1 MQAMSTAVKD
11 VLVVGFGAIG
21 SIYSHI
27 LKRSGLARVTVV
39 ARSNYDAVRGEWS
52 SMAGFLE
59 YADYLRPVTRPEHG
73 MDIQSKKYGDIAAW
87 QPDRLVKSVTE
98 AADRQYSHV
107 VLTTKAIPEVVKT
120 PSVLDALLSPP
131 YTDKH
136 TQPTYVLLQ
145 NGLGVERDLYDC
157 IKSLSR
163 GDPKIIST
171 VVWIAT
177 NLAGKNQVSHNHF
190 DRVTIGIYRHGDHL
204 TTSNT
209 EAEFAIL
216 RDFGD
221 MLEAGG
227 TELTIVPEI
236 QRHKFAKTFWN
247 IAFSSFSTL
256 TNSPLTAIFRPPPC
270 SSDEGQGHSYTPYV
284 APVTERFVR
293 EETLPVLQSI
303 LEEMVA
309 LGHAMGWPDEEGG
322 LPSSLAAGTM
332 SRTAALHTSP
342 EANQLPSMLLDYRN
356 ASPIEVEAIFGE
368 VVRMAR
374 ERNVPTPRIETLY
387 ALLTVI
393 QNQILGGFK
402 MPMNP

>member
-1 MQAMSTAVKD
+1 MSAPVKE

-27 LKRSGLARVTVV
+27 LKRSGLARVTAV
-39 ARSNYDAVRGEWS
+39 ARSNYDSVRG
-52 SMAGFLE
+52 
-59 YADYLRPVTRPEHG
+59 HG
-73 MDIQSKKYGDIAAW
+73 MNIQSKKYGNIPAW
-87 QPDRLVKSVTE
+87 RPDRLVKSVTE
-98 AADRQYSHV
+98 AADGQYSYV
-107 VLTTKAIPEVVKT
+107 VLTTKAIPEIAKT
-120 PSVLDALLSPP
+120 PFVLDALLSSP

-157 IKSLSR
+157 IKNL
-163 GDPKIIST
+163 GQGNPKIIST

-190 DRVTIGIYRHGDHL
+190 DRVTLGMYRHGNHL
-204 TTSNT
+204 TTVNT
-209 EAEFAIL
+209 SEESSIL

-221 MLEAGG
+221 MLEEGG

-256 TNSPLTAIFRPPPC
+256 TNSPLTAMFRPAPPPPG
-270 SSDEGQGHSYTPYV
+270 STHEGHVQSYTPYV
-284 APVTERFVR
+284 APITEQFVR

-322 LPSSLAAGTM
+322 LPSSLASGTI
-332 SRTAALHTSP
+332 SRTAALHSNP
-342 EANQLPSMLLDYRN
+342 EANQFPSMLLDYRS
-356 ASPIEVEAIFGE
+356 ASPIEVEVIFGQ

-374 ERNVPTPRIETLY
+374 ERNVPVPRIETLY

-402 MPMNP
+402 TPIKS